1 MTRGDILTKAIAIA
15 KRNGFGISD
24 DFFTEIPVETW
35 LQDNQ
40 DLYFSL
46 IFCHDF
52 AICFFGENPA
62 VVEDFAD
69 DAEDINLVE
78 YEDPTGLL
86 MTNRKNI
93 RIPIWQ
99 YHLTQM
105 VLSED
110 PLIYLSKFVQDY
122 EQAELN

>member
-1 MTRGDILTKAIAIA
+1 MTRGDILTKAVAIA

-24 DFFTEIPVETW
+24 DFFTDIPVETW
-35 LQDNQ
+35 IQENQ

-52 AICFFGENPA
+52 AICFFGENLM
-62 VVEDFAD
+62 VIDEFCDDTEDFD
-69 DAEDINLVE
+69 LVE
-78 YEDPTGLL
+78 YESPIGLL
-86 MTNRKNI
+86 MANRRNI

-99 YHLTQM
+99 YHLAQM
-105 VLSED
+105 VLSND
-110 PLIYLSKFVQDY
+110 PLIYLQKFVQDY